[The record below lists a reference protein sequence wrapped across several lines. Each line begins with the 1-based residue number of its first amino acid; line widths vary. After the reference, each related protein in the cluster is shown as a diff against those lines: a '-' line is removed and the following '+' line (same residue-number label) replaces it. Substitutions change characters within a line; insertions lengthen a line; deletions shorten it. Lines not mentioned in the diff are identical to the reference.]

1 MGVIKYNKS
10 KTYLLPLLSEVVDI
24 NFKFFDY
31 LQNTYIFDKEN
42 QYQNCIFVK
51 HKFNFRNPE
60 FTHYEN
66 NLVNNQY
73 FIDLIDKDEEVI
85 YIFKFPEEYLPEYN
99 YYINGQYSKYAKD
112 AKELILDF
120 YGRLYNGSANAL
132 PFLLK
137 VRQILFKDEK
147 LKKQLE
153 KDLNVELNENAELG
167 DAMNKLDETIDLS
180 LEKDTIINKLIK

>member
-24 NFKFFDY
+24 DFKFFDY
-31 LQNTYIFDKEN
+31 LQNTYIYDKEDT
-42 QYQNCIFVK
+42 YQNCIFIK
-51 HKFNFRNPE
+51 HRFDFKNPE
-60 FTHYEN
+60 FTKYEYN
-66 NLVNNQY
+66 FTNNQH
-73 FIDLIDKDEEVI
+73 FVDLIDKKEEVI

-99 YYINGQYSKYAKD
+99 YYINGEYSKYAKD

-120 YGRLYNGSANAL
+120 YGKLYNGSVNAL

-147 LKKQLE
+147 LRKQLE
-153 KDLNVELNENAELG
+153 KDLKIELHEEVELG
-167 DAMNKLDETIDLS
+167 SIMNKSEETIDLS
-180 LEKDTIINKLIK
+180 LTHLNNK